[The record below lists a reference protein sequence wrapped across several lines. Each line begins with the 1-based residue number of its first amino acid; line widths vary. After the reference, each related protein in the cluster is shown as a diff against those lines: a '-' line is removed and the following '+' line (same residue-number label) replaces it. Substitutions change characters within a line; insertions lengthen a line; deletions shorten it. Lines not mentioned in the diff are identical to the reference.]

1 VTSAAAGVLSL
12 GAGLTA
18 KKPSAQ
24 ATGSQT
30 EFSADPDAGNP
41 ILFGR
46 TGTAGNIIMRRGW
59 DTNDKGDNDR
69 QAFVTVLSL
78 GPIAAIEGMTVDRS
92 PIGFTPTGAAI
103 GAFAGFMWSM
113 AQLGAVPE
121 ASALSFGAG
130 AGTPPGWSAAHK
142 LSGKAATTWTL
153 RFDTNAKLYQ
163 NGVPAPMWVA
173 RGQLCYDPTKD
184 STYPG
189 GSGPHRMA
197 DPADTAAYD
206 AAMDTWE
213 WSDDPYLLGLRWAHG
228 LWQRDRS
235 DPTSTY
241 QRVAGLG
248 APWPMIDVPAFV
260 EGRNI
265 AKANGWAAGGV
276 AYTGDGKWDTL
287 KKLLQAGMGEPLALG
302 ARISCLVNAPKVS
315 LATIGIDDV
324 VGQASVSATQPR
336 RDRINTITP
345 RYRLEENNW
354 QLLPGAPISVAK
366 HVAEDK
372 GKRSKAQDYA
382 FIQNSKQ
389 VGTAVRYDIENA
401 REFGP
406 IVLPLKLVW
415 MGYRPGDCVTVQLP
429 ELGLNGQ
436 DVLLLNRNIGAGS
449 GIVTMTA
456 RSETADKHPFAL
468 GQTSEPPPTPGV
480 TGAPIVPVPGE
491 NAWAISATSLISE
504 QRTVPALVVTGASD
518 ARTVDAIVVE
528 YRIFANGQGVDA
540 GWVTAGL
547 LPANATRGEIVSVR
561 SGTAYEVSVAYRR
574 QGVTSARRILGPVVT
589 AGEALDYGVI
599 TGPTRP
605 DDNATNSADP
615 ESPFGPDG
623 KVKEAIAKLDRIEP
637 IEAEFGPIKSDIRA
651 LKDVRLEHDD
661 ALAQLA
667 DVTADQGAAQRQ
679 ITRDVGRMDEAL
691 LRALMES
698 ARTREVLRDAGIVVD
713 PATGQVRIYAI
724 DQLRDRT
731 STAEIAIDAVKSVV
745 STKASVN
752 QVQQLIAQAVL
763 DPSQVA
769 ELEPI
774 IARLTSAESEI
785 DGLNAAVALKASLV
799 EVTAIGGRTSDVEQT
814 LDALA
819 GEVSSKASTTAVDQ
833 LGIRVGS
840 AEQMLSALP
849 DVSGYS
855 VTVRQ
860 ARVSADDAA
869 EAALRGMLAGDI
881 ASRYQLSQIAEARQE
896 LTTKLVDAFTA
907 EATARTALTVQIGQ
921 IRASVLSEAQASV
934 TRDSLLTQRIDAQ
947 GGVLDSQAA
956 AIGEARKVAL
966 DAQGGVASAQMTI
979 RQQIGAADSSD
990 EALLRAL
997 IAGDEAD
1004 RARIA
1009 QAVQIQ
1015 TEFTTTL
1022 VENERAAAVARQS
1035 LLARMN
1041 AAEAAI
1047 ISTSKV
1053 AADANQATAQRVNA
1067 LEVAFNDAATGL
1079 IATRARIVALEEAT
1093 AAANAAFA
1101 QQLELI
1107 EAAVGGQGDGLA
1119 AISATVALDRQARV
1133 DGDAANA
1140 LAVEQVR
1147 TQVNDPQTGLP
1158 ATAAGLAQERTA
1170 RTQGDAANAQE
1181 IQAISAA
1188 LYDPQT
1194 GLPATRAIVAS
1205 DRQARI
1211 DGDSANASAIQQA
1224 RAIIDGVGGVG
1235 VEQAF
1240 SAVATRLGKVEGRY
1254 TVIIDANGNLSG
1266 FQLIGSDAGPA
1277 SFNLINTDLRM
1288 GTGRVIFNNGTY
1300 MQVQGVAFGAN
1311 GDLLEWFGPT
1321 MAITSCTRA
1330 NAISYKTITG
1340 DAYFGGSLS
1349 AGVLKNAVTS
1359 SLTTANASLELGPFG
1374 TTGKPKSVVASYSY
1388 SLRRRVNPPGGSIT
1402 GTPSATLVLERR
1414 RGNDGTWVQLQTG
1427 TITGE
1432 TSYDAPEGNTPGLGT
1447 QTMAG
1452 AITITDNSEGAQD
1465 FSYRLTLVSRT
1476 LATFNF
1482 SSPNDG
1488 PAGEPMQSLS
1498 LVSVEQ

>member
-1 VTSAAAGVLSL
+1 MAKALKIAATVVGVAALVVVSGGAALGLGVSLATTAFGVSATTLLVAS
-12 GAGLTA
+12 AGLSIASGLLTKA
-18 KKPSAQ
+18 PTVPS
-24 ATGSQT
+24 SQT
-30 EFSADPDAGNP
+30 QRLIASIDP
-41 ILFGR
+41 R
-46 TGTAGNIIMRRGW
+46 
-59 DTNDKGDNDR
+59 
-69 QAFVTVLSL
+69 AFRKTVLGQTAMATDIRYEEWSGANQEYCDWIVCL
-78 GPIAAIEGMTVDRS
+78 ASHAIDGVEEIWIDQELAWSASRGVS
-92 PIGFTPTGAAI
+92 AK
-103 GAFAGFMWSM
+103 FAGYFW
-113 AQLGAVPE
+113 VPNIVLE
-121 ASALSFGAG
+121 GSSASAFTFGSG
-130 AGTPPGWSAAHK
+130 MWNGSARLTGCAY
-142 LSGKAATTWTL
+142 LRL
-153 RFDTNAKLYQ
+153 RFKTTGNGKKATSPFSSGISTRLTIIGRGAKLY
-163 NGVPAPMWVA
+163 
-173 RGQLCYDPTKD
+173 DPRRD
-184 STYPG
+184 STVPG
-189 GSGPHRMA
+189 GSGPMRWNDQSTWRYTADDGAVIGENLALQILRVVLGWRIRNPASGEWRLATGSGVPGRRVGMPSFQIAANLCDELVNRSAGGQEPRYHGAGVVSEGDDPKTVLDMLCAACCGRFRDTAGKLELSIAHNDLAAAAADDGLTDDDVIGAFTWDPDPSLEATPNVIRGRYVDATAASLYQLLDYPEVRLPSPDGQDRIATLDLGVVESPSQAQRIVRQVLQRKQYQRAFSAPFDIRAWKYGVGDVLPFTFAPLGFTRALFRVADQEQGQGDTCQMTLTVEHQSIYAWDANDAAPVQAA
-197 DPADTAAYD
+197 DPIIYDRGNNPLILAIEEASESALWSGVAD
-206 AAMDTWE
+206 
-213 WSDDPYLLGLRWAHG
+213 DDGNRPENGA
-228 LWQRDRS
+228 
-235 DPTSTY
+235 T
-241 QRVAGLG
+241 VG
-248 APWPMIDVPAFV
+248 APPGTSVGGRPV
-260 EGRNI
+260 EEVI
-265 AKANGWAAGGV
+265 A
-276 AYTGDGKWDTL
+276 
-287 KKLLQAGMGEPLALG
+287 Q
-302 ARISCLVNAPKVS
+302 
-315 LATIGIDDV
+315 
-324 VGQASVSATQPR
+324 
-336 RDRINTITP
+336 
-345 RYRLEENNW
+345 
-354 QLLPGAPISVAK
+354 
-366 HVAEDK
+366 
-372 GKRSKAQDYA
+372 
-382 FIQNSKQ
+382 
-389 VGTAVRYDIENA
+389 
-401 REFGP
+401 
-406 IVLPLKLVW
+406 
-415 MGYRPGDCVTVQLP
+415 
-429 ELGLNGQ
+429 
-436 DVLLLNRNIGAGS
+436 
-449 GIVTMTA
+449 
-456 RSETADKHPFAL
+456 
-468 GQTSEPPPTPGV
+468 
-480 TGAPIVPVPGE
+480 
-491 NAWAISATSLISE
+491 
-504 QRTVPALVVTGASD
+504 
-518 ARTVDAIVVE
+518 
-528 YRIFANGQGVDA
+528 
-540 GWVTAGL
+540 
-547 LPANATRGEIVSVR
+547 
-561 SGTAYEVSVAYRR
+561 
-574 QGVTSARRILGPVVT
+574 
-589 AGEALDYGVI
+589 
-599 TGPTRP
+599 
-605 DDNATNSADP
+605 
-615 ESPFGPDG
+615 
-623 KVKEAIAKLDRIEP
+623 LDRIEP
-637 IEAEFGPIKSDIRA
+637 IEAEFGPITSDISA
-651 LKDVRLEHDD
+651 LQQVQLGHDD

-667 DVTADQGAAQRQ
+667 GVTADQSAAQRQ

-752 QVQQLIAQAVL
+752 QVQELIAQAVL

-774 IARLTSAESEI
+774 IARLTSAETEI

-799 EVTAIGGRTSDVEQT
+799 EVTAIGGRTSDVEQS
-814 LDALA
+814 LNALA
-819 GEVSSKASTTAVDQ
+819 GVVESKASTTVVDG
-833 LGIRVGS
+833 LGIRVAS

-869 EAALRGMLAGDI
+869 EAALRGMLASDI

-896 LTTKLVDAFTA
+896 LTTKLVDGFTA
-907 EATARTALTVQIGQ
+907 EAIARTALTVQIGQ
-921 IRASVLSEAQASV
+921 IRASVLSQAEASI

-947 GGVLDSQAA
+947 GGVLDNQAA

-997 IAGDEAD
+997 IAGDEAG

-1041 AAEAAI
+1041 AADAAI
-1047 ISTSKV
+1047 VSTSKV
-1053 AADANQATAQRVNA
+1053 AADANRATAERVNA
-1067 LEVAFNDAATGL
+1067 LEVAFSDAATGL
-1079 IATRARIVALEEAT
+1079 LATRARIIALEEAT

-1107 EAAVGGQGDGLA
+1107 EATVGGQGDGLA
-1119 AISATVALDRQARV
+1119 AISATVAQDRQARV

-1147 TQVNDPQTGLP
+1147 TQVNDPETGLP

-1181 IQAISAA
+1181 IQTISAA

-1194 GLPATRAIVAS
+1194 GLPATRAVVAS

-1254 TVIIDANGNLSG
+1254 TVTIDANGNLSG

-1321 MAITSCTRA
+1321 MAITNCTRA

-1388 SLRRRVNPPGGSIT
+1388 SLRRRVNPPGGTIT
-1402 GTPSATLVLERR
+1402 GTPSATLKLERR
-1414 RGNDGTWVQLQTG
+1414 RGSDGPWVELQTG

-1432 TSYDAPEGNTPGLGT
+1432 TSYAAPEGATPGLGT
-1447 QTMAG
+1447 QTMSG

-1476 LATFNF
+1476 LASFNF

-1488 PAGEPMQSLS
+1488 PAGEPIQSLS

>member
-1 VTSAAAGVLSL
+1 MKIITDTGTIELGTTETTPRIGIVDYSKRVTDDFGVTTVVERGFSQRLSVRMALPFGDVDALQRRLADLRATPVRWVADDRFSWLSADGYYKDFELDLAVPPISYCTLTVEGLAGNEIVPDAGGDPAPEGEASTFQLLQPVPVTDAVLVDSSVPEDPAPAWSADITYPAGAIVARAHRRFESLVANNKGNDPATNGPGWLDIGPTNRWAMFDDALGTETSAAGAIVVQLNAGAATGLALLDVRAATVRVQAPGYDRTQQVGAGAITFLDLPGVAGTIAVTIAGAGNVGVGTLLVGQIVGLGITEAAPSAGITDFSRKEVDDFGEVTVVQRAWAKRMSARALIRTEAVDQVANRIAAVRARPSLWIGQTGIDCLTLVGFFKDFSIEVGPTLSKLSLSIEGLSKAAKPKPL
-12 GAGLTA
+12 GAGVNWEDIADPTGTKPANNADVTGENTA
-18 KKPSAQ
+18 KD
-24 ATGSQT
+24 T
-30 EFSADPDAGNP
+30 E
-41 ILFGR
+41 
-46 TGTAGNIIMRRGW
+46 
-59 DTNDKGDNDR
+59 
-69 QAFVTVLSL
+69 
-78 GPIAAIEGMTVDRS
+78 
-92 PIGFTPTGAAI
+92 
-103 GAFAGFMWSM
+103 
-113 AQLGAVPE
+113 AV
-121 ASALSFGAG
+121 G
-130 AGTPPGWSAAHK
+130 
-142 LSGKAATTWTL
+142 
-153 RFDTNAKLYQ
+153 
-163 NGVPAPMWVA
+163 GVP
-173 RGQLCYDPTKD
+173 
-184 STYPG
+184 ST
-189 GSGPHRMA
+189 
-197 DPADTAAYD
+197 
-206 AAMDTWE
+206 E
-213 WSDDPYLLGLRWAHG
+213 
-228 LWQRDRS
+228 
-235 DPTSTY
+235 
-241 QRVAGLG
+241 V
-248 APWPMIDVPAFV
+248 
-260 EGRNI
+260 I
-265 AKANGWAAGGV
+265 A
-276 AYTGDGKWDTL
+276 
-287 KKLLQAGMGEPLALG
+287 Q
-302 ARISCLVNAPKVS
+302 
-315 LATIGIDDV
+315 
-324 VGQASVSATQPR
+324 
-336 RDRINTITP
+336 
-345 RYRLEENNW
+345 
-354 QLLPGAPISVAK
+354 
-366 HVAEDK
+366 
-372 GKRSKAQDYA
+372 
-382 FIQNSKQ
+382 
-389 VGTAVRYDIENA
+389 
-401 REFGP
+401 
-406 IVLPLKLVW
+406 
-415 MGYRPGDCVTVQLP
+415 
-429 ELGLNGQ
+429 
-436 DVLLLNRNIGAGS
+436 
-449 GIVTMTA
+449 
-456 RSETADKHPFAL
+456 
-468 GQTSEPPPTPGV
+468 
-480 TGAPIVPVPGE
+480 
-491 NAWAISATSLISE
+491 
-504 QRTVPALVVTGASD
+504 
-518 ARTVDAIVVE
+518 
-528 YRIFANGQGVDA
+528 
-540 GWVTAGL
+540 
-547 LPANATRGEIVSVR
+547 
-561 SGTAYEVSVAYRR
+561 
-574 QGVTSARRILGPVVT
+574 
-589 AGEALDYGVI
+589 
-599 TGPTRP
+599 
-605 DDNATNSADP
+605 
-615 ESPFGPDG
+615 
-623 KVKEAIAKLDRIEP
+623 LDRIEP
-637 IEAEFGPIKSDIRA
+637 IEAQFSPITSDISA
-651 LKDVRLEHDD
+651 LQQVQLGHDD

-731 STAEIAIDAVKSVV
+731 STAEIAIDAVKGVV
-745 STKASVN
+745 ATKASVN
-752 QVQQLIAQAVL
+752 QVQELIARAVL

-799 EVTAIGGRTSDVEQT
+799 EVTAIGGRVSTTEQT

-819 GEVSSKASTTAVDQ
+819 GEVSNKASTTIVDQ
-833 LGIRVGS
+833 LGIRIGS

-860 ARVSADDAA
+860 ARVAADDAA
-869 EAALRGMLAGDI
+869 EAALRGMLAGDM

-896 LTTKLVDAFTA
+896 LTTKLVDGFTA
-907 EATARTALTVQIGQ
+907 EAIARTALTVQIGQ

-934 TRDSLLTQRIDAQ
+934 TRDNLLTQQLQAQ
-947 GGVLDSQAA
+947 GGALDNQAA
-956 AIGEARKVAL
+956 AIGRL
-966 DAQGGVASAQMTI
+966 DRVSLDNAGGIASAQMTI
-979 RQQIGAADSSD
+979 RQQIGASDSSD

-997 IAGDEAD
+997 IAGDEAG

-1022 VENERAAAVARQS
+1022 VENERASAVARQS

-1047 ISTSKV
+1047 VTTAKV
-1053 AADANQATAQRVNA
+1053 AAEANQATAQRVSA
-1067 LEVAFNDAATGL
+1067 LEVAFNDASTGL
-1079 IATRARIVALEEAT
+1079 LATRARIVALEETT
-1093 AAANAAFA
+1093 AAQNAAFA

-1107 EAAVGGQGDGLA
+1107 EATVGGQGDGLA
-1119 AISATVALDRQARV
+1119 AISATVAQDRQARV

-1158 ATAAGLAQERTA
+1158 ATAAGLEQERTA

-1181 IQAISAA
+1181 IQTISAA

-1254 TVIIDANGNLSG
+1254 TVTIDANGNLSG

-1414 RGNDGTWVQLQTG
+1414 RGADGPWVQLQTG

-1488 PAGEPMQSLS
+1488 PAGEPIQSLS